1 MLRQIAP
8 ILLLCL
14 PGLCWAQ
21 EPVTPTVVKSDGVE
35 MKAIKAEPA
44 SAMAVA
50 PPSATGEFDTPPSHP
65 DCAKAEGQACLDRT
79 SSLILTKLK
88 SSMGAPS
95 QDLATHGDQVVS
107 ISFGINQFGD
117 MKDIRVQE
125 QVGDK
130 DLYQKIMVAL
140 YDLPKFTPAIKNGAA
155 TGATMHIN
163 YSYAD
168 LFGK

>member
-1 MLRQIAP
+1 MIREFAS
-8 ILLLCL
+8 ILLLSST
-14 PGLCWAQ
+14 GLCWAQ
-21 EPVTPTVVKSDGVE
+21 QPTTPTIVKSDGVE
-35 MKAIKAEPA
+35 MQAIKAEPA
-44 SAMAVA
+44 PDMVIAA
-50 PPSATGEFDTPPSHP
+50 PSATGEFDTPPSHP

-88 SSMGAPS
+88 TSMGVPS
-95 QDLATHGDQVVS
+95 QDLATHGNKVVS

-140 YDLPKFTPAIKNGAA
+140 YDLPKFTPAMKDGAT

-163 YSYAD
+163 YTYAD
-168 LFGK
+168 LFAK